1 MSVHRQP
8 VEHGALSA
16 ALSFSS
22 TMSPL
27 STASFTLTALLIL
40 TTTLCQSA
48 PVDLQQD
55 TTQKQTLNQ
64 SAGPRAYAMCSSY
77 LSAQRKLWTSD
88 ILGELCVMILVQ
100 KSKIP
105 GLQPLLHRLSQLHTR
120 QEREILMQAEIHRP
134 AGIQSRGFFL
144 YRPRNGRRYIEQ
156 Q

>member
-100 KSKIP
+100 KSK
-105 GLQPLLHRLSQLHTR
+105 
-120 QEREILMQAEIHRP
+120 AEIHRP

-144 YRPRNGRRYIEQ
+144 YRVCLCFRVYSPPVNLSVRRLH
-156 Q
+156 

>member
-1 MSVHRQP
+1 MCLFQLKSLCLLVY
-8 VEHGALSA
+8 
-16 ALSFSS
+16 
-22 TMSPL
+22 
-27 STASFTLTALLIL
+27 ASII
-40 TTTLCQSA
+40 
-48 PVDLQQD
+48 
-55 TTQKQTLNQ
+55 Q